1 MEITPHIVY
10 NNYKMCYEANIF
22 NNIFGED
29 NWRVSSLLDQSIIYC
44 QYFNIPLPSCIKL
57 DSLRDV
63 LHIHVKENP
72 VFDTF
77 LEKNSKIDKNKPVII
92 NANFK
97 DKTIVIHAVVS
108 NIKTNYFQTITV
120 SLNNLRVG
128 KIEIIFKE
136 LKQRIE
142 HSLKIN
148 ETKAF
153 HYFTTINTLFREIAV
168 KIKKIMDNKEELK
181 QKLMNEITL
190 LDKITSTNVFISDSE
205 RNEIGLIEKE
215 LAQERVET
223 AVAAT
228 LATLAATSEEPPAE
242 TFAETSAE
250 TFAETSA
257 EPPAKKSK

>member
-1 MEITPHIVY
+1 M
-10 NNYKMCYEANIF
+10 
-22 NNIFGED
+22 
-29 NWRVSSLLDQSIIYC
+29 DQSIIYC
-44 QYFNIPLPSCIKL
+44 QYFNISLPSCINLILLK
-57 DSLRDV
+57 DI

-77 LEKNSKIDKNKPVII
+77 LEKNPKIDKNKPIII

-120 SLNNLRVG
+120 SLNNLKVC

-142 HSLKIN
+142 HSLKNN
-148 ETKAF
+148 ETQAF
-153 HYFTTINTLFREIAV
+153 HYFTTINTLFREITV
-168 KIKKIMDNKEELK
+168 KIKKMMDNKEELK
-181 QKLMNEITL
+181 QKLMNELAL
-190 LDKITSTNVFISDSE
+190 LDKITSANVFISDSE
-205 RNEIGLIEKE
+205 RKEIEVIEKE

-228 LATLAATSEEPPAE
+228 LATLA
-242 TFAETSAE
+242 ETSAE
-250 TFAETSA
+250 TSEDKSAISAETSA
-257 EPPAKKSK
+257 TSTEPPAKRV

>member
-1 MEITPHIVY
+1 MEITPNMVY

-44 QYFNIPLPSCIKL
+44 QYFNIALPSCTNLNLIK
-57 DSLRDV
+57 DV
-63 LHIHVKENP
+63 LHINVKENP

-77 LEKNSKIDKNKPVII
+77 LEKNPKIDKKKPIII

-120 SLNNLRVG
+120 SLNNLKVC

-136 LKQRIE
+136 LKQWIE
-142 HSLKIN
+142 HSLKKN
-148 ETKAF
+148 QTQAF
-153 HYFTTINTLFREIAV
+153 YYYTTINTSFREITV
-168 KIKKIMDNKEELK
+168 KIKKMMDNKEELK

-190 LDKITSTNVFISDSE
+190 LDKITSANVFISDSE
-205 RNEIGLIEKE
+205 RKEIEVIEKE

-228 LATLAATSEEPPAE
+228 LATLA
-242 TFAETSAE
+242 ETSAE
-250 TFAETSA
+250 TSVETSETSV
-257 EPPAKKSK
+257 EPPAKRV